1 MLLVLLFL
9 NFNNAKIK
17 LEKDDKALVIGSKNV
32 FAVYE
37 DKLIVKIPKEISIN
51 SNETIKDLVDTKNYE
66 KVLETINDILPQKLD
81 KYVIANG
88 KELESEI
95 KNLKNIPEINVGDK
109 RHILTSSVNSMFS
122 DYYGDENKV
131 KELNENVLV
140 DVLNANGI
148 GGYARKTG
156 EMLKENFGVKYNAAN
171 YEKEQEESYVIV
183 KDMSKEKVEE
193 ILDKLAEKYFKIK
206 TESTVPTLANLV
218 VVLGK
223 ENNIDM
229 KINLFSKEG
238 KTDLADK
245 LTKAGYKNVTVSKS
259 NEEIENSVILYA
271 PEDYYIARKI
281 GKQLG
286 IDKLIDKQELK
297 NKIEVLID

>member
-95 KNLKNIPEINVGDK
+95 KNLK
-109 RHILTSSVNSMFS
+109 T
-122 DYYGDENKV
+122 Y
-131 KELNENVLV
+131 
-140 DVLNANGI
+140 
-148 GGYARKTG
+148 RK
-156 EMLKENFGVKYNAAN
+156 
-171 YEKEQEESYVIV
+171 
-183 KDMSKEKVEE
+183 
-193 ILDKLAEKYFKIK
+193 
-206 TESTVPTLANLV
+206 
-218 VVLGK
+218 
-223 ENNIDM
+223 
-229 KINLFSKEG
+229 
-238 KTDLADK
+238 
-245 LTKAGYKNVTVSKS
+245 
-259 NEEIENSVILYA
+259 
-271 PEDYYIARKI
+271 
-281 GKQLG
+281 
-286 IDKLIDKQELK
+286 
-297 NKIEVLID
+297 